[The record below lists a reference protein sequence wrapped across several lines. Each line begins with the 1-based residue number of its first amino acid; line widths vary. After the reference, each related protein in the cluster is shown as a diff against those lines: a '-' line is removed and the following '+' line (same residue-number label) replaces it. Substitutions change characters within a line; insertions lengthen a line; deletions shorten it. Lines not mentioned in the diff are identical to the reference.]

1 MQYFVTG
8 ATGFIG
14 KRLVKKLLE
23 RKGSVVH
30 YLLRPESL
38 GKAAAL
44 NDYWGLTANE
54 AANRAIPVAGD
65 LTSNKLGVGSA
76 DLKRLKSQVQH
87 FYHLAAVYDLSADAE
102 SQTAVNI
109 DGTRNTVEFAKA
121 IDAAHFH
128 HVSSIAAAGLY
139 EGVFREDM
147 FEEAEN
153 YEHPYFLTKHESEK
167 IVRRECKIPWTVYRP
182 AMVVGDSSTGEM
194 DKIDGPYYF
203 FKVIQRMRQLLPPW
217 MPSMGL
223 EGGRVNI
230 VPVDFVVN
238 ALDHISHSGA
248 APVALAPARKKA
260 AAAAT
265 SLVAAPASSIASKC
279 FHLVDPVGYRVGDVL
294 DIFSRAA
301 HAPKMNIFVN
311 AALLGFIPRSVKKS
325 LMALA
330 PVRRVRNAVMTDL
343 GLPEDMLTFVNYPTR
358 FDSREMTAALKGS
371 GISCPNLK
379 DYAWRLWDYWERHLD
394 PDLHIDR
401 SLRGT
406 VGGKVVLI
414 TGGSSGIGL
423 ATAHKFAEAG
433 AITVICGRDQ
443 DKLDEAC
450 AEAIAKGYEFIAYSA
465 DIADMADCDRFVQQL
480 IKDHGGV
487 DFLINNAG
495 RSIRRAVEA
504 SYDRFHDFERTMQLN
519 YFGCLR
525 VTMGLLP
532 GMAAKK
538 KGHVVNISSIG
549 VLTNAPRFSAYVASK
564 AALDAWT
571 RCASSEFADVGIGFT
586 TINMPLVRTPMI
598 APTNLYNNVPTL
610 SPEEAADMVAQACI
624 FKPVRIAT
632 RLGVAGEVMHALL
645 PRVAQIAM
653 NTSFRMFPDSSAA
666 KGAKPGEKA
675 PKAQALSAEAV
686 AMQQM
691 MRGIHF

>member
-1 MQYFVTG
+1 MNYFLTG

-23 RKGSVVH
+23 RKGAVV
-30 YLLRPESL
+30 YFLVRQASES
-38 GKAAAL
+38 KVAAL
-44 NDYWGLTANE
+44 REYWGATSGAM
-54 AANRAIPVAGD
+54 AARVVPVFGD
-65 LTSNKLGVGSA
+65 LTAKKLGISA
-76 DLKRLKSQVQH
+76 EDIKKLKGQIDH
-87 FYHLAAVYDLSADAE
+87 FYHLAAVYDLGADEE
-102 SQTAVNI
+102 SQVAVNI
-109 DGTRNTVEFAKA
+109 EGTRHTVELAKA
-121 IDAAHFH
+121 IDAKHFH

-147 FEEAEN
+147 FAEAEN
-153 YEHPYFLTKHESEK
+153 IDHPYFMTKHESEK
-167 IVRRECKIPWTVYRP
+167 IVRQEVKGTWTVYRP
-182 AMVVGDSSTGEM
+182 AMVVGDSQTGEM

-203 FKVIQRMRQLLPPW
+203 FKLIQRLRQLLPPW
-217 MPSMGL
+217 MPMIGL
-223 EGGRVNI
+223 EGGRINI

-238 ALDHISHSGA
+238 ALNHISHQ
-248 APVALAPARKKA
+248 PQIEK
-260 AAAAT
+260 
-265 SLVAAPASSIASKC
+265 KC

-294 DIFSRAA
+294 DIFSRAG
-301 HAPKMNIFVN
+301 HAPRMNLFVN
-311 AALLGFIPRSVKKS
+311 AALLGFIPKAVKKG

-330 PVRRVRNAVMTDL
+330 PVRRVRNAVMKDL

-358 FDSREMTAALKGS
+358 FDRRETTAALKGS
-371 GISCPNLK
+371 GIECPNLRN
-379 DYAWRLWDYWERHLD
+379 YAWVLWDYWERHLD

-406 VGGKVVLI
+406 VGGKVVLV

-423 ATAHKFAEAG
+423 AAAHKFAEAG
-433 AITVICGRDQ
+433 ATTIICGRDQ

-450 AEAIAKGYEFIAYSA
+450 KEAKAKGYAFVAYAA
-465 DIADMADCDRFVQQL
+465 DIANMADCDRFIAQL
-480 IKDHGGV
+480 VAEHGGV

-495 RSIRRAVEA
+495 RSIRRAIEA

-532 GMAAKK
+532 GMTAKR

-571 RCASSEFADVGIGFT
+571 RCASSEYADVGITFT

-598 APTNLYNNVPTL
+598 APTGIYNNVPTL
-610 SPEEAADMVAQACI
+610 APEEAADLIAQACI
-624 FKPVRIAT
+624 FKTVRIAT
-632 RLGVAGEVMHALL
+632 RMGIFGQILHALV
-645 PRVAQIAM
+645 PRIAQIMM

-666 KGAKPGEKA
+666 KGDKSAKP
-675 PKAQALSAEAV
+675 QLSAEAV

>member
-14 KRLVKKLLE
+14 KRLVRKLLE

-30 YLLRPESL
+30 FLIRKESED
-38 GKAAAL
+38 KIAAL
-44 NDYWGLTANE
+44 REYWGSTA
-54 AANRAIPVAGD
+54 ARTVPVFGD
-65 LTSNKLGVGSA
+65 LTSKKLGVAA
-76 DLKRLKSQVQH
+76 DDVKKLKGQVDH
-87 FYHLAAVYDLSADAE
+87 FYHLAAVYDLSADEE
-102 SQTAVNI
+102 SQIAVNI
-109 DGTRNTVEFAKA
+109 EGTRNTVEFAKA
-121 IDAAHFH
+121 IDAGHFH

-147 FEEAEN
+147 FDEAEN

-167 IVRRECKIPWTVYRP
+167 IVRKECKVPWSVFRP
-182 AMVVGDSSTGEM
+182 AMVVGDSHTGEM

-203 FKVIQRMRQLLPPW
+203 FKLIQRMRQILPPW
-217 MPSMGL
+217 MPAVGL

-238 ALDHISHSGA
+238 ALDHISH
-248 APVALAPARKKA
+248 KA
-260 AAAAT
+260 N
-265 SLVAAPASSIASKC
+265 INKQC

-301 HAPKMNIFVN
+301 HAPKMGLFIN
-311 AALLGFIPRSVKKS
+311 AALLGFIPKSVKKG
-325 LMALA
+325 LMAVA
-330 PVRRVRNAVMTDL
+330 PVRRIRSAVLKDL
-343 GLPEDMLTFVNYPTR
+343 GLPEDILTFVNYPTR
-358 FDSREMTAALKGS
+358 FDNRETTAALKGT
-371 GISCPNLK
+371 GIEVPNLK

-406 VGGKVVLI
+406 VGGKVVLV

-423 ATAHKFAEAG
+423 AAAHKFAEAG
-433 AITVICGRDQ
+433 AVTIICGRDQ

-450 AEAIAKGYEFIAYSA
+450 KEAKAKGYAFVAYAA
-465 DIADMADCDRFVQQL
+465 DIADMADCDRFVQLL
-480 IKDHGGV
+480 IDNHGGV

-495 RSIRRAVEA
+495 RSIRRAIES
-504 SYDRFHDFERTMQLN
+504 SYDRFHDYERTMQLN

-532 GMAAKK
+532 GMVDRH

-571 RCASSEFADVGIGFT
+571 RCASSEFADRGITFT

-598 APTNLYNNVPTL
+598 APTQIYKNVPTL
-610 SPEEAADMVAQACI
+610 APEEAADMIADACI
-624 FKPVRIAT
+624 SKPVRIAT
-632 RLGVAGEVMHALL
+632 RLGILGEVLHALL

-666 KGAKPGEKA
+666 KGDKSGKA
-675 PKAQALSAEAV
+675 MLSPEAI

>member
-1 MQYFVTG
+1 MHYFVTG

-14 KRLVKKLLE
+14 KRLVAKLLQ
-23 RKGSVVH
+23 RKGAVVH
-30 YLLRPESL
+30 FLIRQESEGKVAGLRE
-38 GKAAAL
+38 
-44 NDYWGLTANE
+44 YWGVGAS
-54 AANRAIPVAGD
+54 RAVPVFGD
-65 LTSNKLGVGSA
+65 LTARKLGVSA
-76 DLKRLKSQVQH
+76 DDVKALKGQVDH
-87 FYHLAAVYDLSADAE
+87 FFHLAAVYDLEADEE
-102 SQTAVNI
+102 SQIAVNV

-121 IDAAHFH
+121 IGAGHFH

-153 YEHPYFLTKHESEK
+153 YDHPYFMTKHESEK
-167 IVRRECKIPWTVYRP
+167 IVRKECKVPWSVYRP
-182 AMVVGDSSTGEM
+182 AAVVGDSRTGEM

-203 FKVIQRMRQLLPPW
+203 FKLIQRMRQILPPW
-217 MPSMGL
+217 MPSVGL
-223 EGGRVNI
+223 EGGRINI
-230 VPVDFVVN
+230 VPVDFVVDS
-238 ALDHISHSGA
+238 LDHIAHQKRGSGA
-248 APVALAPARKKA
+248 
-260 AAAAT
+260 
-265 SLVAAPASSIASKC
+265 C
-279 FHLVDPVGYRVGDVL
+279 FHLVDPMGYRVGDVL
-294 DIFSRAA
+294 DILSKAA
-301 HAPKMNIFVN
+301 HAPKMNLFVN
-311 AALLGFIPRSVKKS
+311 AALMGFIPKSVKKG

-330 PVRRVRNAVMTDL
+330 PVRRVYKAVMQDL
-343 GLPEDMLTFVNYPTR
+343 GLPEDMMTFVNYPTR
-358 FDSREMTAALKGS
+358 FDCRETLAALKGS
-371 GISCPNLK
+371 GIECPNLK

-401 SLRGT
+401 SLKGT
-406 VGGKVVLI
+406 VAGKVVLV

-423 ATAHKFAEAG
+423 AAAHKFAEAG
-433 AITVICGRDQ
+433 AVTIICGRDQ

-450 AEAIAKGYEFIAYSA
+450 KEARDKGYQFVAYPA
-465 DIADMADCDRFVQQL
+465 DIADMADADRFVQLL
-480 IKDHGGV
+480 IQNHGGV

-495 RSIRRAVEA
+495 RSIRRAIEG

-525 VTMGLLP
+525 VTMGFLP
-532 GMAAKK
+532 GMVAKR

-564 AALDAWT
+564 SALDAWT
-571 RCASSEFADVGIGFT
+571 RCASSEFADQGITFT

-598 APTNLYNNVPTL
+598 APTKIYQNVPTL
-610 SPEEAADMVAQACI
+610 APEEAADMIAQACI

-632 RLGVAGEVMHALL
+632 RLGVTGQVMHALV
-645 PRVAQIAM
+645 PRVAQIVM

-666 KGAKPGEKA
+666 KGEKGAKP
-675 PKAQALSAEAV
+675 QLSPEAV

>member
-1 MQYFVTG
+1 MRYFVTG

-14 KRLVKKLLE
+14 KRLVKKLLQ
-23 RKGSVVH
+23 RKGATVH
-30 YLLRPESL
+30 FLIRQESEEKVAGLRE
-38 GKAAAL
+38 
-44 NDYWGLTANE
+44 YWGLTDSKSQGR
-54 AANRAIPVAGD
+54 AAPVFGD
-65 LTSNKLGVGSA
+65 LKGKKLGVSA
-76 DLKRLKSQVQH
+76 ETVKTLKGQVDH
-87 FYHLAAVYDLSADAE
+87 FYHLAAVYDLEADEE
-102 SQTAVNI
+102 SQIAVNV

-121 IDAAHFH
+121 IDAGHFH

-153 YEHPYFLTKHESEK
+153 YDHPYFMTKHESEK
-167 IVRRECKIPWTVYRP
+167 IVRKECKVPWSVYRP
-182 AMVVGDSSTGEM
+182 AMVVGDSTTGEM

-203 FKVIQRMRQLLPPW
+203 FKLIQRMRQLLPPW
-217 MPSMGL
+217 MPSIGL

-230 VPVDFVVN
+230 VPVDFVVDALN
-238 ALDHISHSGA
+238 AISHKQG
-248 APVALAPARKKA
+248 
-260 AAAAT
+260 
-265 SLVAAPASSIASKC
+265 IAKQC
-279 FHLVDPVGYRVGDVL
+279 YHLVDPVGYRVGDVL
-294 DIFSRAA
+294 DIFSKAA

-311 AALLGFIPRSVKKS
+311 AALLGFIPRSVTKS

-330 PVRRVRNAVMTDL
+330 PVRRVRSAIMKDL
-343 GLPEDMLTFVNYPTR
+343 SLPEDMMTFINYPTR
-358 FDSREMTAALKGS
+358 FDCRGALAMLKGT
-371 GISCPNLK
+371 GVECPNLK
-379 DYAWRLWDYWERHLD
+379 DYAWKLWDYWERHLD

-401 SLRGT
+401 TLRGT

-423 ATAHKFAEAG
+423 AAAHKFAEAG
-433 AITVICGRDQ
+433 ATTIICGRDV
-443 DKLDEAC
+443 DKLEEAC
-450 AEAIAKGYEFIAYSA
+450 KEAKAKGYSFVAYPA
-465 DIADMADCDRFVQQL
+465 DIADMADCDRFVALL
-480 IKDHGGV
+480 IENHGGV

-495 RSIRRAVEA
+495 RSIRRAIES
-504 SYDRFHDFERTMQLN
+504 SYDRFHDYERTMQLN

-532 GMAAKK
+532 GMVAKR

-571 RCASSEFADVGIGFT
+571 RCASSEFADQGISFT

-598 APTNLYNNVPTL
+598 APTGIYNNVPTL
-610 SPEEAADMVAQACI
+610 SPEQAADMVADACI
-624 FKPVRIAT
+624 SKPVRIAT
-632 RLGVAGEVMHALL
+632 RLGITGQVMHALV
-645 PRVAQIAM
+645 PRIAQIAM

-666 KGAKPGEKA
+666 KGAKPGEKS
-675 PKAQALSAEAV
+675 KLSPEAI

>member
-1 MQYFVTG
+1 MHYFVTG

-30 YLLRPESL
+30 FLLRQESES
-38 GKAAAL
+38 KVPAL
-44 NDYWGLTANE
+44 REYWGVS
-54 AANRAIPVAGD
+54 AARAVPVFGD
-65 LTSNKLGVGSA
+65 LTTKKLGVSA
-76 DLKRLKSQVQH
+76 EAVKSLKGQIDH
-87 FYHLAAVYDLSADAE
+87 FYHLAAVYDLEADAE
-102 SQTAVNI
+102 SQIAVNV

-121 IDAAHFH
+121 IAAGHFH

-147 FEEAEN
+147 FDEAEGLD
-153 YEHPYFLTKHESEK
+153 HPYFMTKHESEK
-167 IVRRECKIPWTVYRP
+167 IVRQECKGPWTVYRP
-182 AMVVGDSSTGEM
+182 AAVVGDSRTGEM

-203 FKVIQRMRQLLPPW
+203 FKLIQRMRQILPPW
-217 MPSMGL
+217 MPSVGL
-223 EGGRVNI
+223 EGGRINI
-230 VPVDFVVN
+230 VPVDFVVDS
-238 ALDHISHSGA
+238 LDHISHQKRASG
-248 APVALAPARKKA
+248 
-260 AAAAT
+260 
-265 SLVAAPASSIASKC
+265 KC
-279 FHLVDPVGYRVGDVL
+279 FHLVDPMGYRVGDVL
-294 DIFSRAA
+294 DILSKAA
-301 HAPKMNIFVN
+301 HAPKMNLFIN
-311 AALLGFIPRSVKKS
+311 AALMGFIPKSVKKG

-330 PVRRVRNAVMTDL
+330 PVRRVYRAVMQDL
-343 GLPEDMLTFVNYPTR
+343 GLPEDMMTFVNYPTR
-358 FDSREMTAALKGS
+358 FDCRETQAALKGS
-371 GISCPNLK
+371 GIACPDFK

-401 SLRGT
+401 SLKGT
-406 VGGKVVLI
+406 VAGKVVLV

-423 ATAHKFAEAG
+423 AAAHKFAEAG
-433 AITVICGRDQ
+433 ALTIICGRDQ

-450 AEAIAKGYEFIAYSA
+450 KEAKDKGYQFIAYPA
-465 DIADMADCDRFVQQL
+465 DIADMADADRFVQL
-480 IKDHGGV
+480 LVANHGGV

-495 RSIRRAVEA
+495 RSIRRAIEG
-504 SYDRFHDFERTMQLN
+504 SYDRFHDYERTMQLN

-532 GMAAKK
+532 GMVAKK

-571 RCASSEFADVGIGFT
+571 RCASSEFADQGISFT

-598 APTNLYNNVPTL
+598 APTQIYKNVPTL
-610 SPEEAADMVAQACI
+610 APEEAADMIAQACI

-632 RLGVAGEVMHALL
+632 RLGVTGQVLHAFV
-645 PRVAQIAM
+645 PRIAQIVM

-666 KGAKPGEKA
+666 KGEKGAKP
-675 PKAQALSAEAV
+675 QLSPEAV

>member
-1 MQYFVTG
+1 MHYFVTG

-14 KRLVKKLLE
+14 KRLVKRLLE
-23 RKGSVVH
+23 RKGAVVH
-30 YLLRPESL
+30 FLIRQASEDKVAGLRE
-38 GKAAAL
+38 
-44 NDYWGLTANE
+44 YWGVGPA
-54 AANRAIPVAGD
+54 RAVPVFGD
-65 LTSNKLGVGSA
+65 LTAKKLGVGTESIKA
-76 DLKRLKSQVQH
+76 LKGQVDH
-87 FYHLAAVYDLSADAE
+87 FYHLAAVYDLEADE
-102 SQTAVNI
+102 ERQIAVNI
-109 DGTRNTVEFAKA
+109 EGTRNTVELAKA
-121 IDAAHFH
+121 IGAGHFH

-147 FEEAEN
+147 FDEAEN
-153 YEHPYFLTKHESEK
+153 IEHPYFMTKHESEK
-167 IVRRECKIPWTVYRP
+167 IVRTECKLPWSVYRP
-182 AMVVGDSSTGEM
+182 ALVVGDSHTGEM

-203 FKVIQRMRQLLPPW
+203 FKLIQRMRQILPPW
-217 MPSMGL
+217 MPSIGL
-223 EGGRVNI
+223 EGGRINI
-230 VPVDFVVN
+230 VPVDFVVD
-238 ALDHISHSGA
+238 ALNHISHHKRASGQ
-248 APVALAPARKKA
+248 
-260 AAAAT
+260 
-265 SLVAAPASSIASKC
+265 C
-279 FHLVDPVGYRVGDVL
+279 FHLVDPMGYRVGDVL
-294 DIFSRAA
+294 DIFSKAA
-301 HAPKMNIFVN
+301 HAPKMNLFVN
-311 AALLGFIPRSVKKS
+311 AALLGFIPKAVKKG

-330 PVRRVRNAVMTDL
+330 PVRRVHRAVMQDL
-343 GLPEDMLTFVNYPTR
+343 GLPEDMMNFVNYPTR
-358 FDSREMTAALKGS
+358 FDCRETLAALKGS
-371 GISCPNLK
+371 GIACPNLN

-406 VGGKVVLI
+406 VAGKVVLI

-423 ATAHKFAEAG
+423 AAAHKFAEAG

-450 AEAIAKGYEFIAYSA
+450 AEARDRGYEFVAYSA
-465 DIADMADCDRFVQQL
+465 DIADMADADRFIQQL
-480 IKDHGGV
+480 IADHGGV

-495 RSIRRAVEA
+495 RSIRRAIEG

-532 GMAAKK
+532 GMVAKR

-571 RCASSEFADVGIGFT
+571 RCASSEFADQGVSFT

-598 APTNLYNNVPTL
+598 APTQIYKNVPTL
-610 SPEEAADMVAQACI
+610 SPEEAADMIAQACI

-632 RLGVAGEVMHALL
+632 RLGVTGQVLHAFV
-645 PRVAQIAM
+645 PRVAQIVM

-666 KGAKPGEKA
+666 KGEKGAKP
-675 PKAQALSAEAV
+675 QLSPEAV

>member
-1 MQYFVTG
+1 MRGFLLTSGKWGLRKNLPLVQSCLAENTMQYFVTG

-23 RKGSVVH
+23 RKGAVVH
-30 YLLRPESL
+30 FLIRKESAGKVEALRE
-38 GKAAAL
+38 
-44 NDYWGLTANE
+44 YWGVS
-54 AANRAIPVAGD
+54 AARAVPVHGD
-65 LTSNKLGVGSA
+65 LTAKKLGVSA
-76 DLKRLKSQVQH
+76 DDIKKLKGQIDH
-87 FYHLAAVYDLSADAE
+87 FYHLAAVYDLSADEE
-102 SQTAVNI
+102 SQIAVNVE
-109 DGTRNTVEFAKA
+109 GTRHTVEFAKL
-121 IDAAHFH
+121 IDAGHFH

-153 YEHPYFLTKHESEK
+153 YEHPYFMTKHESEK
-167 IVRRECKIPWTVYRP
+167 IVRKECKVPWTVFRP
-182 AMVVGDSSTGEM
+182 AMVVGDSTTGEM

-203 FKVIQRMRQLLPPW
+203 FKLIQRMRQLLPPW
-217 MPSMGL
+217 MPAVGL
-223 EGGRVNI
+223 EGGRINI
-230 VPVDFVVN
+230 VPVDFVVD
-238 ALDHISHSGA
+238 ALDVISH
-248 APVALAPARKKA
+248 K
-260 AAAAT
+260 T
-265 SLVAAPASSIASKC
+265 SIAKKC

-301 HAPKMNIFVN
+301 HAPKMNLFVN
-311 AALLGFIPRSVKKS
+311 AALLGFIPRGVKKS

-330 PVRRVRNAVMTDL
+330 PVRRVRNAVMADL

-358 FDSREMTAALKGS
+358 FDCRETLAALKGS
-371 GISCPNLK
+371 GVECPNLK
-379 DYAWRLWDYWERHLD
+379 DYAWRVWDYWERHLD

-423 ATAHKFAEAG
+423 AAAHKFAEAG
-433 AITVICGRDQ
+433 AVTIICGRDQ

-450 AEAIAKGYEFIAYSA
+450 KEAKAKGYEFIAYPA
-465 DIADMADCDRFVQQL
+465 DIADMADCDRFVQTL
-480 IKDHGGV
+480 VANHGGV

-495 RSIRRAVEA
+495 RSIRRAIEA

-525 VTMGLLP
+525 VTMGFLP
-532 GMAAKK
+532 GMVAKR

-564 AALDAWT
+564 SALDAWT
-571 RCASSEFADVGIGFT
+571 RCASSEFADQGITFT

-610 SPEEAADMVAQACI
+610 SPEEAADLVAQACI
-624 FKPVRIAT
+624 FKSVRIAT
-632 RLGVAGEVMHALL
+632 RLGIAGQVLHALL

-666 KGAKPGEKA
+666 KGAKPGDK
-675 PKAQALSAEAV
+675 PVKQTLSPEAV
-686 AMQQM
+686 ALQQM

>member
-1 MQYFVTG
+1 MRYFVTG

-14 KRLVKKLLE
+14 KRLVKKLLG

-30 YLLRPESL
+30 FLIRKESED
-38 GKAAAL
+38 KIAAL
-44 NDYWGLTANE
+44 REYWGATA
-54 AANRAIPVAGD
+54 ARAVPVFGD
-65 LTSNKLGVGSA
+65 LTAKKLGVASE
-76 DLKRLKSQVQH
+76 DLKRLKGQIDH
-87 FYHLAAVYDLSADAE
+87 FYHLAAVYDLSADEE
-102 SQTAVNI
+102 SQVTVNI
-109 DGTRNTVEFAKA
+109 EGTRNTVEFARA
-121 IDAAHFH
+121 VDAGHFH

-153 YEHPYFLTKHESEK
+153 YEHPYFMTKHESEK
-167 IVRRECKIPWTVYRP
+167 IVRKECKGPWTVYRP
-182 AMVVGDSSTGEM
+182 AMVVGDSRTGEM

-203 FKVIQRMRQLLPPW
+203 FKLIQRMRQLLPPW
-217 MPSMGL
+217 MPAVGL

-230 VPVDFVVN
+230 VPVDFVVD
-238 ALDHISHSGA
+238 AIDHLSHKSDIGG
-248 APVALAPARKKA
+248 R
-260 AAAAT
+260 
-265 SLVAAPASSIASKC
+265 C

-301 HAPKMNIFVN
+301 HAPKMNLFVN
-311 AALLGFIPRSVKKS
+311 AALLGFIPKSVKKG
-325 LMALA
+325 LMAVA
-330 PVRRVRNAVMTDL
+330 PVRRIRNAVMKDL
-343 GLPEDMLTFVNYPTR
+343 GLPEDILSFVNYPTR
-358 FDSREMTAALKGS
+358 FDSREAEAALRGS
-371 GISCPNLK
+371 GIAVPNLK

-401 SLRGT
+401 TLKGT
-406 VGGKVVLI
+406 VGGKVVLV

-423 ATAHKFAEAG
+423 AAAHKFAEAG
-433 AITVICGRDQ
+433 AITIICGRDQ
-443 DKLDEAC
+443 AKLDEAC
-450 AEAIAKGYEFIAYSA
+450 KEARGKGYQFVAYA
-465 DIADMADCDRFVQQL
+465 VDIADMADCDRFTRLVVEN
-480 IKDHGGV
+480 HGAV
-487 DFLINNAG
+487 DYLINNAG
-495 RSIRRAVEA
+495 RSIRRAIES

-519 YFGCLR
+519 YFGSLR

-532 GMAAKK
+532 AMVAKH

-571 RCASSEFADVGIGFT
+571 RCASSEFADQGISFT

-598 APTNLYNNVPTL
+598 APTQIYKNVPTMA
-610 SPEEAADMVAQACI
+610 PEEAADMIAQACI
-624 FKPVRIAT
+624 FKPVRVAT
-632 RLGVAGEVMHALL
+632 RLGITGQLLHALV

-666 KGAKPGEKA
+666 KGDKSGKP
-675 PKAQALSAEAV
+675 ALSPEAI

>member
-23 RKGSVVH
+23 RKGATVH
-30 YLLRPESL
+30 FLLRKESENKVAGL
-38 GKAAAL
+38 REF
-44 NDYWGLTANE
+44 WGLTDTKS
-54 AANRAIPVAGD
+54 AARAQPVFGD
-65 LTSNKLGVGSA
+65 LTSKKLGLSA
-76 DLKRLKSQVQH
+76 EAIKLLKGQVNH
-87 FYHLAAVYDLSADAE
+87 FYHLAAVYDLGADEE
-102 SQTAVNI
+102 SQIAVNI
-109 DGTRNTVEFAKA
+109 GGARNTVELAKA
-121 IDAAHFH
+121 IEAGHFH

-147 FEEAEN
+147 FDEAEN
-153 YEHPYFLTKHESEK
+153 YEHPYFMTKHESEK
-167 IVRRECKIPWTVYRP
+167 IVRKECKVPWSVYRP
-182 AMVVGDSSTGEM
+182 AMVVGDSRTGEM

-203 FKVIQRMRQLLPPW
+203 FKLIQRMRQLLPPW
-217 MPSMGL
+217 MPVVGL
-223 EGGRVNI
+223 EGGRINI
-230 VPVDFVVN
+230 VPVDFVVD
-238 ALDHISHSGA
+238 ALDVISHKPG
-248 APVALAPARKKA
+248 
-260 AAAAT
+260 
-265 SLVAAPASSIASKC
+265 IAKQC
-279 FHLVDPVGYRVGDVL
+279 YHLVDPEGYRVGDVL
-294 DIFSRAA
+294 DIFSKAA
-301 HAPKMNIFVN
+301 HAPKMNLFIN
-311 AALLGFIPRSVKKS
+311 AALFGFIPRSVTKG

-330 PVRRVRNAVMTDL
+330 PVRRVRAAVMKDL
-343 GLPEDMLTFVNYPTR
+343 GLPEDMFTFVNYPTR
-358 FDSREMTAALKGS
+358 FDCRDAQAMLKGS
-371 GISCPNLK
+371 GVACPNLK

-423 ATAHKFAEAG
+423 AAAHKFAEAG
-433 AITVICGRDQ
+433 ATTVICGRDQ

-450 AEAIAKGYEFIAYSA
+450 KEAKAKGYAFVAYPA
-465 DIADMADCDRFVQQL
+465 DIADMADCDRFIKLL
-480 IKDHGGV
+480 IDNHGGV

-495 RSIRRAVEA
+495 RSIRRAIES

-571 RCASSEFADVGIGFT
+571 RCASSEFADQGISFT

-598 APTNLYNNVPTL
+598 APTNIYKNVPTL

-632 RLGVAGEVMHALL
+632 RLGITGQVLHALV
-645 PRVAQIAM
+645 PRIAQIAM
-653 NTSFRMFPDSSAA
+653 NTSFRMFPDSGAA
-666 KGAKPGEKA
+666 KGLKPGEKA
-675 PKAQALSAEAV
+675 PKQQLSAEAV

>member
-23 RKGSVVH
+23 RKGAVVH
-30 YLLRPESL
+30 FLIRRESADKVADLRSFW
-38 GKAAAL
+38 GVTAA
-44 NDYWGLTANE
+44 
-54 AANRAIPVAGD
+54 RAVPVFGD
-65 LTSNKLGVGSA
+65 LTAKKLGVAA
-76 DLKRLKSQVQH
+76 DDIKKLKGQIDH
-87 FYHLAAVYDLSADAE
+87 FYHLAAVYDLSADE
-102 SQTAVNI
+102 ETQVAVNI
-109 DGTRNTVEFAKA
+109 DGTRNTVDLAKA
-121 IDAAHFH
+121 IDAGHFH

-147 FEEAEN
+147 FEEAEGLD
-153 YEHPYFLTKHESEK
+153 HPYFQTKHESEK
-167 IVRRECKIPWTVYRP
+167 IVRQDCKVPWTVYRP
-182 AMVVGDSSTGEM
+182 AMVVGDSQTGEM

-203 FKVIQRMRQLLPPW
+203 FKLIQRLRQLLPPW
-217 MPSMGL
+217 MPTVGL

-238 ALDHISHSGA
+238 ALNVISHQ
-248 APVALAPARKKA
+248 KA
-260 AAAAT
+260 
-265 SLVAAPASSIASKC
+265 IAKKC

-301 HAPKMNIFVN
+301 HAPRMNLFVN
-311 AALLGFIPRSVKKS
+311 AALLGFIPKSVKKS

-330 PVRRVRNAVMTDL
+330 PVRRVRNAVMKDL

-358 FDSREMTAALKGS
+358 FDCRETLAALKGS
-371 GISCPNLK
+371 GVNCPNLK

-394 PDLHIDR
+394 PELFIDR
-401 SLRGT
+401 TLKGT
-406 VGGKVVLI
+406 VAGKVVLI

-423 ATAHKFAEAG
+423 AAAHKFAEAG
-433 AITVICGRDQ
+433 ATTIICGRDQ

-450 AEAIAKGYEFIAYSA
+450 AEAKAKGYQFIAYPA
-465 DIADMADCDRFVQQL
+465 DIADMADCDRFVQLL
-480 IKDHGGV
+480 IDNHGGV

-495 RSIRRAVEA
+495 RSIRRAIES
-504 SYDRFHDFERTMQLN
+504 SYDRFHDYERTMQLN

-532 GMAAKK
+532 GMVAKR

-571 RCASSEFADVGIGFT
+571 RCASSEFADQGITFT

-598 APTNLYNNVPTL
+598 APTKIYNNVPTL
-610 SPEEAADMVAQACI
+610 APEEAADMIAQACI

-632 RLGVAGEVMHALL
+632 RLGITGQILHALV
-645 PRVAQIAM
+645 PRVAQITM
-653 NTSFRMFPDSSAA
+653 NTSFRMFPDSTAA
-666 KGAKPGEKA
+666 KGGGTDAKP
-675 PKAQALSAEAV
+675 QLSAEAV
-686 AMQQM
+686 ALQQM

>member
-23 RKGSVVH
+23 RKGAVVH
-30 YLLRPESL
+30 FLIRKESESKVAGLRE
-38 GKAAAL
+38 
-44 NDYWGLTANE
+44 YWGAS
-54 AANRAIPVAGD
+54 AAKAVPVFGD
-65 LTSNKLGVGSA
+65 LTGKKLGVA
-76 DLKRLKSQVQH
+76 AEDIKKLKGQVDH
-87 FYHLAAVYDLSADAE
+87 FYHLAAVYDLGADEE
-102 SQTAVNI
+102 SQIAVNVE
-109 DGTRNTVEFAKA
+109 GTRNTVEFARA
-121 IDAAHFH
+121 IDAGHFH

-147 FEEAEN
+147 FDEAEN
-153 YEHPYFLTKHESEK
+153 YEHPYFATKHESEK
-167 IVRRECKIPWTVYRP
+167 IVRKEFKGAWTVYRP
-182 AMVVGDSSTGEM
+182 AMVVGDSQTGEM

-203 FKVIQRMRQLLPPW
+203 FKLIQRMRQVLPPW
-217 MPSMGL
+217 MPAVGL

-230 VPVDFVVN
+230 VPVDYVVN
-238 ALDHISHSGA
+238 ALDHISH
-248 APVALAPARKKA
+248 KA
-260 AAAAT
+260 G
-265 SLVAAPASSIASKC
+265 IEKRC
-279 FHLVDPVGYRVGDVL
+279 YHLVDPVGYRVGDVL
-294 DIFSRAA
+294 DIFTRAA
-301 HAPKMNIFVN
+301 HAPRMNLFIN
-311 AALLGFIPRSVKKS
+311 AALLGFIPKSVKKS
-325 LMALA
+325 LLA
-330 PVRRVRNAVMTDL
+330 VAPIRRVRNAVMKDL
-343 GLPEDMLTFVNYPTR
+343 GLPEDILAFVNYPTR
-358 FDSREMTAALKGS
+358 FDSREAQAMLKGS
-371 GISCPNLK
+371 GIEVPNLK

-406 VGGKVVLI
+406 VGGKVVLV

-423 ATAHKFAEAG
+423 AAAHKFAEAG
-433 AITVICGRDQ
+433 AITIICGRDQ

-450 AEAIAKGYEFIAYSA
+450 KEAKAKGYEFIAYPA
-465 DIADMADCDRFVQQL
+465 DIADMADADRFVQVL
-480 IKDHGGV
+480 LENHGGV

-495 RSIRRAVEA
+495 RSIRRAIES

-532 GMAAKK
+532 SMTAKR

-571 RCASSEFADVGIGFT
+571 RCASSEYQDLGITFT

-598 APTNLYNNVPTL
+598 APTKIYNNVPTL
-610 SPEEAADMVAQACI
+610 APEEAADMIADACI
-624 FKPVRIAT
+624 NKPVRIAT
-632 RLGVAGEVMHALL
+632 RLGITGQLMHALV

-666 KGAKPGEKA
+666 KGDKSAKPTLSPEA
-675 PKAQALSAEAV
+675 IAL
-686 AMQQM
+686 QQM

>member
-1 MQYFVTG
+1 MHYFVTG

-23 RKGSVVH
+23 RKGAVV
-30 YLLRPESL
+30 YFLLRKESE
-38 GKAAAL
+38 GKVAEL
-44 NDYWGLTANE
+44 RDYWGA
-54 AANRAIPVAGD
+54 AANKAIPIYGD
-65 LTSNKLGVGSA
+65 LTAKKLGVAS
-76 DLKRLKSQVQH
+76 DDIRKLKGQVKH
-87 FYHLAAVYDLSADAE
+87 FYHLAAVYDLGADEE
-102 SQTAVNI
+102 SQIAVNI
-109 DGTRNTVEFAKA
+109 EGTRSTVEFARA
-121 IDAAHFH
+121 IDAEQFH

-147 FEEAEN
+147 FDEAEN
-153 YEHPYFLTKHESEK
+153 YEHPYFATKHESEK
-167 IVRRECKIPWTVYRP
+167 IVRKEFKGAWTVYRP
-182 AMVVGDSSTGEM
+182 AMVVGDSRTGEM

-217 MPSMGL
+217 MPAIGL

-230 VPVDFVVN
+230 VPVDYVVD
-238 ALDHISHSGA
+238 ALDHISH
-248 APVALAPARKKA
+248 KA
-260 AAAAT
+260 G
-265 SLVAAPASSIASKC
+265 IEKRC

-294 DIFSRAA
+294 DIFTRAA
-301 HAPKMNIFVN
+301 HAPRMNLFIN
-311 AALLGFIPRSVKKS
+311 AALLGFIPKGVKKS
-325 LMALA
+325 LMAVA
-330 PVRRVRNAVMTDL
+330 PIRRVRNAVMKDL
-343 GLPEDMLTFVNYPTR
+343 GLPEDILAFVNYPTR
-358 FDSREMTAALKGS
+358 FDSRESQAMLKGT
-371 GISCPNLK
+371 GIEVPNLK

-406 VGGKVVLI
+406 VAGKVVLV

-423 ATAHKFAEAG
+423 AAAHKFAEAG
-433 AITVICGRDQ
+433 AVTIICGRDQ

-450 AEAIAKGYEFIAYSA
+450 KEAKAKGYEFVAYPA
-465 DIADMADCDRFVQQL
+465 DIADMADCDRFVQVL
-480 IKDHGGV
+480 IENHGGV
-487 DFLINNAG
+487 DYLINNAG
-495 RSIRRAVEA
+495 RSIRRAIES

-532 GMAAKK
+532 SMVAKR

-571 RCASSEFADVGIGFT
+571 RCASSEFQDQGITFT

-598 APTNLYNNVPTL
+598 APTKIYQNVPTL
-610 SPEEAADMVAQACI
+610 SPEEAADMIADACI
-624 FKPVRIAT
+624 TKPVRIAT
-632 RLGVAGEVMHALL
+632 RLGITGQLLHALV

-653 NTSFRMFPDSSAA
+653 NTSFRMFPDSQAA
-666 KGAKPGEKA
+666 KGEKLPAKPQLSPEA
-675 PKAQALSAEAV
+675 IAL
-686 AMQQM
+686 QQM

>member
-14 KRLVKKLLE
+14 KRLVRKLLE

-30 YLLRPESL
+30 FLIRKESED
-38 GKAAAL
+38 KIAAL
-44 NDYWGLTANE
+44 REYWGATA
-54 AANRAIPVAGD
+54 ARTVPVFGD
-65 LTSNKLGVGSA
+65 LTSKKLGVAA
-76 DLKRLKSQVQH
+76 DDVKKLKGQVDH
-87 FYHLAAVYDLSADAE
+87 FYHLAAVYDLSADEE
-102 SQTAVNI
+102 SQIAVNI
-109 DGTRNTVEFAKA
+109 EGTRNTVEFAKA
-121 IDAAHFH
+121 IDAGHFH

-147 FEEAEN
+147 FDEAEN

-167 IVRRECKIPWTVYRP
+167 IVRKECKVPWSVFRP
-182 AMVVGDSSTGEM
+182 AMVVGDSHTGEM

-203 FKVIQRMRQLLPPW
+203 FKLIQRMRQILPPW
-217 MPSMGL
+217 MPAVGL

-238 ALDHISHSGA
+238 ALDHISH
-248 APVALAPARKKA
+248 KA
-260 AAAAT
+260 N
-265 SLVAAPASSIASKC
+265 INKQC

-301 HAPKMNIFVN
+301 HAPKMGLFIN
-311 AALLGFIPRSVKKS
+311 AALLGFIPKSVKKG
-325 LMALA
+325 LMAVA
-330 PVRRVRNAVMTDL
+330 PVRRIRSAVLKDL
-343 GLPEDMLTFVNYPTR
+343 GLPEDILTFVNYPTR
-358 FDSREMTAALKGS
+358 FDNRETTAALKGT
-371 GISCPNLK
+371 GIEVPNLK

-406 VGGKVVLI
+406 VGGKVVLV

-423 ATAHKFAEAG
+423 AAAHKFAEAG
-433 AITVICGRDQ
+433 AVTIICGRDQ

-450 AEAIAKGYEFIAYSA
+450 KEAKAKGYAFVAYAA
-465 DIADMADCDRFVQQL
+465 DIADMADCDRFVQLL
-480 IKDHGGV
+480 IDNHGGV

-495 RSIRRAVEA
+495 RSIRRAIES
-504 SYDRFHDFERTMQLN
+504 SYDRFHDYERTMQLN

-532 GMAAKK
+532 GMVDKH

-571 RCASSEFADVGIGFT
+571 RCASSEFADRGITFT

-598 APTNLYNNVPTL
+598 APTQIYKNVPTL
-610 SPEEAADMVAQACI
+610 APEEAADMIADACI
-624 FKPVRIAT
+624 SKPVRIAT
-632 RLGVAGEVMHALL
+632 RLGILGEVLHALL

-666 KGAKPGEKA
+666 KGDKSGKA
-675 PKAQALSAEAV
+675 MLSPEAI